1 MANQE
6 MNHGNETKKEEN
18 VGIVYALTNPAM
30 PGLVKIGMTSRM
42 EIAQRMKEL
51 YSSTGVPLPFECV
64 YACEVKDFAKAEKAL
79 HIAFAPDRINPNREF
94 FKIDTER
101 VIAILEILGPNN
113 MQKEVNSD
121 LDAEVSTEEKV
132 AREIMKKKR
141 PAFNFEKMEIPVGSI
156 LKFVND
162 DQVEI
167 EVVEG
172 NKVKYKGETMS
183 LSAATQRLLPYITHP
198 TPYWIYEGEKLS
210 DRWEN
215 TLEEC

>member
-6 MNHGNETKKEEN
+6 MNYGNETKKEEN

-113 MQKEVNSD
+113 MQKEVRKRR
-121 LDAEVSTEEKV
+121 LQEK
-132 AREIMKKKR
+132 
-141 PAFNFEKMEIPVGSI
+141 
-156 LKFVND
+156 
-162 DQVEI
+162 
-167 EVVEG
+167 
-172 NKVKYKGETMS
+172 
-183 LSAATQRLLPYITHP
+183 
-198 TPYWIYEGEKLS
+198 
-210 DRWEN
+210 
-215 TLEEC
+215 

>member
-1 MANQE
+1 MGNQ
-6 MNHGNETKKEEN
+6 EEN
-18 VGIVYALTNPAM
+18 VGIVYALTNEAM
-30 PGLVKIGMTSRM
+30 PGLVKIGMTSNLKVDIRKN
-42 EIAQRMKEL
+42 QL
-51 YSSTGVPLPFECV
+51 YRGCSGVPLPFECA
-64 YACEVKDFAKAEKAL
+64 YACKVKNFAKIEKVL
-79 HIAFAPDRINPNREF
+79 HVVFAPDRINPNREF
-94 FKIDTER
+94 FKMDIDR
-101 VIAILEILGPNN
+101 AIAILELLGPNN
-113 MQKEVNSD
+113 MTKEVNEE
-121 LDAEVSTEEKV
+121 LDEGISKEEIRAK
-132 AREIMKKKR
+132 EILKKKR
-141 PAFNFEKMEIPVGSI
+141 PAFNFERMKIPVGSI

-162 DQVEI
+162 DQIEI

>member
-1 MANQE
+1 
-6 MNHGNETKKEEN
+6 
-18 VGIVYALTNPAM
+18 
-30 PGLVKIGMTSRM
+30 
-42 EIAQRMKEL
+42 
-51 YSSTGVPLPFECV
+51 
-64 YACEVKDFAKAEKAL
+64 
-79 HIAFAPDRINPNREF
+79 
-94 FKIDTER
+94 
-101 VIAILEILGPNN
+101 
-113 MQKEVNSD
+113 
-121 LDAEVSTEEKV
+121 
-132 AREIMKKKR
+132 MKKKR
-141 PAFNFEKMEIPVGSI
+141 PAFNFERMEIPVGSI

>member
-6 MNHGNETKKEEN
+6 TNHGNETKKEEN

-64 YACEVKDFAKAEKAL
+64 YACEVKDFAKTEKAL

-113 MQKEVNSD
+113 MKKEVNSD
-121 LDAEVSTEEKV
+121 LDAEVSTEEKA

-141 PAFNFEKMEIPVGSI
+141 PAFNFERMEIPVGAI

-167 EVVEG
+167 EVAEG
-172 NKVKYKGETMS
+172 KKVIYKGEVMS

-198 TPYWIYEGEKLS
+198 TPYWIYEGERLS
-210 DRWEN
+210 DLWEKS
-215 TLEEC
+215 LEEC